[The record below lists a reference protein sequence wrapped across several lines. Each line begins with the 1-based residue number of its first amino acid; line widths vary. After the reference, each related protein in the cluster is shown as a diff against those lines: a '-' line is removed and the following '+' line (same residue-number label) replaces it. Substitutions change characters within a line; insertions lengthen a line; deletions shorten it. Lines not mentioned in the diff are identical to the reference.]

1 MIELHAISKSYK
13 RKHIFEQLN
22 MQFADNQL
30 TVLLGENGAGKSTL
44 LRLISGIEQPNS
56 GTIDYFGKTLS
67 KRQIRNIV
75 GYVPQDIALFEH
87 MSAQENIQFF
97 KSLCDKP
104 VDDDTIAHYL
114 KLLNFTDMKARVST
128 LSGGNKRKINILIG
142 LLSQPK
148 ILILDEPTVGI
159 DLKSRY
165 DIHQLLNQMK
175 SSCLIILTTH
185 NLDEVEALADNIKL
199 IGQHPFY
206 RDVLNDK
213 QWTYEHYHNAL

>member
-1 MIELHAISKSYK
+1 
-13 RKHIFEQLN
+13 FEQLN

-114 KLLNFTDMKARVST
+114 KLLN
-128 LSGGNKRKINILIG
+128 
-142 LLSQPK
+142 
-148 ILILDEPTVGI
+148 
-159 DLKSRY
+159 
-165 DIHQLLNQMK
+165 
-175 SSCLIILTTH
+175 
-185 NLDEVEALADNIKL
+185 
-199 IGQHPFY
+199 
-206 RDVLNDK
+206 
-213 QWTYEHYHNAL
+213 

>member
-104 VDDDTIAHYL
+104 VD
-114 KLLNFTDMKARVST
+114 
-128 LSGGNKRKINILIG
+128 LSLIH
-142 LLSQPK
+142 
-148 ILILDEPTVGI
+148 I
-159 DLKSRY
+159 
-165 DIHQLLNQMK
+165 
-175 SSCLIILTTH
+175 
-185 NLDEVEALADNIKL
+185 
-199 IGQHPFY
+199 
-206 RDVLNDK
+206 
-213 QWTYEHYHNAL
+213 